1 MIDGYDEEAKVLT
14 ESEEGL
20 YINDDLVEDYND
32 GYYHVFQDA
41 YKYPDAT
48 VIVSYSRRG
57 PGKTTGA
64 LLGAYLRG
72 KRIMYI
78 KRTIADVKMITKGG
92 SVDLSPWA
100 TINRIAGTNFK
111 AIPVKGVDGF
121 AEVVSVDEN
130 DTPLPNEEPIGY
142 ICALSAAG
150 KIKGFDLSDKVDIM
164 IVDEFVPNKGVIAR
178 QSEGDQTLDI
188 LATLM
193 RDRHKRGLPNIKL
206 WLFSNC
212 DYLACPISRTLGLL
226 DDIYELSSKKASYFF
241 NSQRGMLIHHIT
253 SEEFTSTINDEMFSF
268 MKDTD
273 WYKRNIEGELDED
286 FSNIEIKSNTK
297 NYKCIAKLWYNN
309 KNAYILFR
317 ESDSS
322 YYITYDYNIRV
333 SNGVQYF
340 NLTLEN
346 DIRLFNITPLYQ
358 DILKSLMINKVKYS
372 CYSLYDLIKR
382 YYDIF
387 TDKLY

>member
-1 MIDGYDEEAKVLT
+1 
-14 ESEEGL
+14 
-20 YINDDLVEDYND
+20 
-32 GYYHVFQDA
+32 
-41 YKYPDAT
+41 
-48 VIVSYSRRG
+48 
-57 PGKTTGA
+57 
-64 LLGAYLRG
+64 
-72 KRIMYI
+72 
-78 KRTIADVKMITKGG
+78 
-92 SVDLSPWA
+92 
-100 TINRIAGTNFK
+100 
-111 AIPVKGVDGF
+111 
-121 AEVVSVDEN
+121 
-130 DTPLPNEEPIGY
+130 
-142 ICALSAAG
+142 
-150 KIKGFDLSDKVDIM
+150 
-164 IVDEFVPNKGVIAR
+164 
-178 QSEGDQTLDI
+178 
-188 LATLM
+188 LM

-286 FSNIEIKSNTK
+286 FSNIEVKSNTK